1 MSASTVSPT
10 QAFEDQGYYF
20 TDPIIPPELTAS
32 AIDHMDAVIAGDYE
46 TGTEPH
52 SRRWNP
58 GEAPDQLC
66 KIDQPHLSDHTI
78 YKIISHPAI
87 GQWAA
92 KILNA
97 NFVQVWAVQLL
108 FKPPGGST
116 QGNIGWHQ
124 DMQHWKTWWQGDV
137 FTAWLALSDIHP
149 NSGPMRFVHGSHKW
163 GLNPNPSFFF
173 SEHDHQTQQN
183 AIPKPSDA
191 TWQEVPALLPAGSV
205 SYHHRHTYHGSG
217 PNHATTPRRSFAIH
231 LRTEKSTPLDGN
243 NYYTDHLNDEAF
255 CPIIYER

>member
-1 MSASTVSPT
+1 MSTATTSPAQT
-10 QAFEDQGYYF
+10 FEDQGYYI

-32 AIDHMDAVIAGDYE
+32 AINHMDAVIAGNYE
-46 TGTEPH
+46 TGTAPH
-52 SRRWNP
+52 SRRWHP
-58 GEAPDQLC
+58 GDPPNQLC

-78 YKIISHPAI
+78 YKIISHTAI

-92 KILNA
+92 KISNA
-97 NFVQVWAVQLL
+97 NFIQVWAVQLL
-108 FKPPGGST
+108 HKPPGGST

-124 DMQHWKTWWQGDV
+124 DMQHWKTWWQGEV
-137 FTAWLALSDIHP
+137 FTAWLALTDIHP

-183 AIPKPSDA
+183 AIPKPNKA
-191 TWQEVPALLPAGSV
+191 TWQEIPALLQAGSV
-205 SYHHRHTYHGSG
+205 SYHHRFTYHGSG
-217 PNHATTPRRSFAIH
+217 PNTTTSPRRSFAIH

-255 CPIIYER
+255 CPIIYQR